1 MTVSAL
7 SIRFDAEKF
16 WVDLS
21 DGRTLGVPLSWFPRL
36 RRATPEQRER
46 FEIGPTG
53 LHWPALDEDI
63 SLDGLLAGR
72 GDQTRLG
79 RAERQRFAEEMTEG
93 FGDLRALGLIDDAA
107 YERALRDL
115 GHDPVDD

>member
-36 RRATPEQRER
+36 CRATPEQRER
-46 FEIGPTG
+46 VEIEQSG
-53 LHWPALDEDI
+53 LHLPALDEDI
-63 SLDGLLAGR
+63 ILDGLLAGR
-72 GDQTRLG
+72 RDRTRIG
-79 RAERQRFAEEMTEG
+79 RAERQRLAEEMTEN
-93 FGDLRALGLIDDAA
+93 FGDLHALGLIDDAA

-115 GHDPVDD
+115 DRESADD

>member
-36 RRATPEQRER
+36 WRATPEQRER
-46 FEIGPTG
+46 VEIGQSG

-72 GDQTRLG
+72 RDQTRL
-79 RAERQRFAEEMTEG
+79 RPRYPPVTPG
-93 FGDLRALGLIDDAA
+93 FDDPAAIGL
-107 YERALRDL
+107 
-115 GHDPVDD
+115 